1 MLAEA
6 LIIAALLISVALF
19 LLDIFLWRHL
29 ASFHKPNRHLQEI
42 FRLGREAVFIVRVE
56 RRSRFFVSELNEAMS
71 AMLPNVREGWEI
83 VAAEAGTAE
92 GEYDFLREL
101 HAGLC
106 RAAREAQPLEYES
119 ALHHQSDNRRMTC
132 RVRLQPMPGSGLV
145 SHVLCF
151 ILDVSPH
158 LLAEQLISARAQEF
172 KTLVEQSP
180 DTIARYDRQ
189 CHRIYAN
196 PAFRR
201 LALPTTA
208 SGAVIPAAEYCGE
221 TYRAKLQ
228 EVLDS
233 GQADEFECCWQART
247 GLLTSL
253 IRLVPEADAAGAI
266 SGVLS
271 IGRDIS
277 ALKATESHLRESRTL
292 LRELGARR
300 EVEMRLVRKE
310 AAREMHEDYGQRL
323 SVLRMNLSMLHVRY
337 GQTLPEL
344 GSRIE
349 ESLQLLDETIAN
361 MREIV
366 SFIHPSV
373 LNMSAASALEWLAGN
388 SLSAAGIRYEVRVTE
403 AALKLDETRTSLL
416 FHLVQH
422 ALSNV
427 VRHARA
433 SKVCIVLE
441 PHSEGLRL
449 EVRDD
454 GRGFDLDRARKDSL
468 GMVAMEELANMLQGE
483 IVFLSAPGRGVV
495 IEVCFPDSAT
505 VRPTA
510 MLAV

>member
-1 MLAEA
+1 MLTEV
-6 LIIAALLISVALF
+6 LIIAALLISLALF
-19 LLDIFLWRHL
+19 LLDFFLWRHL
-29 ASFHKPNRHLQEI
+29 ASAHKPNVLLQQI
-42 FRLGREAVFIVRVE
+42 FQRSGEAVLVARVE
-56 RRSRFFVSELNEAMS
+56 SGDRFFVGELNGSLAEL
-71 AMLPNVREGWEI
+71 LPQVREGREI
-83 VAAEAGTAE
+83 APAAADAADS
-92 GEYDFLREL
+92 DFLR
-101 HAGLC
+101 GLQEGLR
-106 RAAREAQPLEYES
+106 RAVREQQPVEYES
-119 ALHHQSDNRRMTC
+119 SLRHHTDNRQVTC
-132 RVRLQPMPGSGLV
+132 RVRLLPVPDSAGID
-145 SHVLCF
+145 HVLCF

-158 LLAEQLISARAQEF
+158 HLAEQLISARAQEF
-172 KTLVEQSP
+172 KTLVEHSP

-201 LALPTTA
+201 LALSSSA
-208 SGAVIPAAEYCGE
+208 SSAVTRTVEYCGE
-221 TYRAKLQ
+221 TYLAKLH

-233 GQADEFECCWQART
+233 GQADEFECSWQASA
-247 GLLTSL
+247 GLQTSL
-253 IRLVPEADAAGAI
+253 IRLVPESDAAGSV

-277 ALKATESHLRESRTL
+277 ALKATESNLRESRTL

-344 GSRIE
+344 GNRIE
-349 ESLQLLDETIAN
+349 DSLRLLDETIAN

-366 SFIHPSV
+366 SFIHPAV
-373 LNMSAASALEWLAGN
+373 LNMSVAPALEWLAGN
-388 SLSAAGIRYEVRVTE
+388 SLSAAGIRYEVRVGE
-403 AALKLDETRTSLL
+403 EALKLDETRTSLV

-433 SKVCIVLE
+433 SKVRIVLE
-441 PHSEGLRL
+441 PHAEGLRL

-468 GMVAMEELANMLQGE
+468 GMVAMEELTHMLQGE
-483 IVFLSAPGRGVV
+483 IVFLSAPGQGAV

-505 VRPTA
+505 VRQEA
-510 MLAV
+510 MLPV